1 MSTDRHEPDALPPN
15 DPSDAADNALR
26 EALFALD
33 VPEPS
38 ADFDARVLAAA
49 RGRFAWRE
57 VFLSYLRPALA
68 TASASAAVTLLLI
81 HVTTKPAHPVIAAEE
96 PLSAQAALDSADRIR
111 QAQERV
117 QPTYIALDALRADAP
132 EEAR

>member
-1 MSTDRHEPDALPPN
+1 MSADRREPNATPPN

-26 EALFALD
+26 KALFALE

-38 ADFDARVLAAA
+38 PDFDARVLAAA

-96 PLSAQAALDSADRIR
+96 PLSAQAEMESADRIR
-111 QAQERV
+111 HALERE
-117 QPTYIALDALRADAP
+117 QPTYIALDALRAGVP
-132 EEAR
+132 EVTH